1 MYMRPSQSSRYIIP
15 VLAAIFSLSLF
26 AMAQKTIG
34 INVVLNTEISNSV
47 LADLGQHGKIRDIL
61 YEIRG
66 ISMTAPSSE
75 LTVIQNLPYVAYA
88 NTDQPRSTGP
98 VNTLAISDFTGG
110 RSTWDLDAI
119 NVTAGPGSANRSV
132 GYDGT
137 GVYVAILD
145 TGLIQSW
152 RLYFPTS
159 RIASQYATT
168 FEGGGAAD
176 NGATP
181 SPPNKWQQDQN
192 SHGTHVTSTV
202 LGYSFFG
209 IQTQGVAPKAT
220 VIPVKVLNQNGSGW
234 SSAIARG
241 IVYVTDLHKNQLAG
255 APMVVNMSLGGSQLD
270 ALEKAAI
277 DYAVG
282 NGVIICASAGNS
294 GTRGM
299 GYPGAYGPVISA
311 AASGWVKQFTTSN
324 WWYALDVPDPGTASD
339 FYIASFSSRQ
349 KTGQDLDVAAP
360 GDDVVGPYQV
370 NSQQSYY
377 YLSGTSMAS
386 PHVAGTVAL
395 ILQKNPSLT
404 AAQVEGILQNS
415 ATALPAGCRT
425 VPLEGQVCWGTDA
438 TGSGLLDANAALSAT
453 P

>member
-1 MYMRPSQSSRYIIP
+1 MLTFQRSLQIALL
-15 VLAAIFSLSLF
+15 VATIFSLS
-26 AMAQKTIG
+26 AIASAQKTIG
-34 INVVLNTEISNSV
+34 INVVLKTKITNSV
-47 LADLGQHGKIRDIL
+47 LTDLGQHGKIRDIL

-66 ISMTAPSSE
+66 VSMLAPSSE
-75 LTVIQNLPYVAYA
+75 LIVIQQLPYVAYA
-88 NTDQPRSTGP
+88 NPDQPRRTGP
-98 VNTLAISDFTGG
+98 VSALPVSDFTGG
-110 RSTWDLDAI
+110 RSTWDMDAI
-119 NVTAGPGSANRSV
+119 NITSGPGSANRSV
-132 GYDGT
+132 SYDGT

-145 TGLIQSW
+145 TGLIQTW
-152 RLYFPTS
+152 RLYFPED

-168 FEGGGAAD
+168 FQGGGAAD

-192 SHGTHVTSTV
+192 SHGTHVTSTI

-209 IQTQGVAPKAT
+209 IPTQGVAPKSN

-234 SSAIARG
+234 SSAIARA

-255 APMVVNMSLGGSQLD
+255 QPMVVNMSLGGSQLD

-277 DYAVG
+277 DYAVS

-294 GTRGM
+294 GARGM
-299 GYPGAYGPVISA
+299 GYPGAYPPVISA
-311 AASGWVKQFTTSN
+311 AASGWVQQFTTSS
-324 WWYALDVPDPGTASD
+324 WWYALDVPDPNNPSD

-349 KTGQDLDVAAP
+349 KAGQDLDVAAP
-360 GDDVVGPYQV
+360 GDDTVGPYQV

-386 PHVAGTVAL
+386 PHVTGTVAL
-395 ILQKNPSLT
+395 VLQKNPGLS
-404 AAQVEGILQNS
+404 AAQVESILETS
-415 ATALPAGCRT
+415 AIPLPAGCRT

-438 TGSGLLDANAALSAT
+438 TGAGLLDADAALAAT

>member
-1 MYMRPSQSSRYIIP
+1 MLPLKRSLQIAL
-15 VLAAIFSLSLF
+15 VLAAIVYLSVI
-26 AMAQKTIG
+26 ANAQNTIG
-34 INVVLNTEISNSV
+34 INVVLKTEITNSV

-61 YEIRG
+61 YETRG
-66 ISMTAPSSE
+66 ISMIAPFSE
-75 LTVIQNLPYVAYA
+75 LTVIQHLPYVAYA
-88 NTDQPRSTGP
+88 NPDQPRSTGP
-98 VNTLAISDFTGG
+98 VSSLSVSDFSGG

-119 NVTAGPGSANRSV
+119 NVVSAPGKANRSV
-132 GYDGT
+132 SYDGT

-145 TGLIQSW
+145 TGLIQTW
-152 RLYFPTS
+152 RLYFPED
-159 RIASQYATT
+159 RIASQYANT
-168 FEGGGAAD
+168 FAGGGAAD

-181 SPPNKWQQDQN
+181 SPPNKWQLDQN
-192 SHGTHVTSTV
+192 SHGTHVTSTI

-209 IQTQGVAPKAT
+209 IPTQGVAPKST

-234 SSAIARG
+234 SSAIARA

-255 APMVVNMSLGGSQLD
+255 QPMVVNMSLGGSQLD

-277 DYAVG
+277 DYAVA

-294 GTRGM
+294 GTGGM
-299 GYPGAYGPVISA
+299 GYPGAYPPVISA
-311 AASGWVKQFTTSN
+311 AASGWVQQFTTST
-324 WWYALDVPDPGTASD
+324 WWFALDVPDPNNPSD

-349 KTGQDLDVAAP
+349 KAGQDLDVSAP

-386 PHVAGTVAL
+386 PHVTGTVAL
-395 ILQKNPSLT
+395 MLQKNPTLS
-404 AAQVEGILQNS
+404 AAQAESILETS
-415 ATALPAGCRT
+415 ATPLPAGCRT
-425 VPLEGQVCWGTDA
+425 VPLEGQVCWSTDA
-438 TGSGLLDANAALSAT
+438 TGAGLLNADAALTAT

>member
-1 MYMRPSQSSRYIIP
+1 MLSFQRSLQITWF
-15 VLAAIFSLSLF
+15 LAAIFSLSVI
-26 AMAQKTIG
+26 ASAQQTIG
-34 INVVLNTEISNSV
+34 INVVLKTEVTKAV
-47 LADLGQHGKIRDIL
+47 LTDLGQLGKIRDIL

-66 ISMTAPSSE
+66 LSMLAPSSE
-75 LTVIQNLPYVAYA
+75 LTVIQHLPYVAYA
-88 NTDQPRSTGP
+88 NPDQPRSTGP
-98 VNTLAISDFTGG
+98 VSALAVSDFTGG
-110 RSTWDLDAI
+110 RSTWDMDAI

-132 GYDGT
+132 SYDGT
-137 GVYVAILD
+137 GVYVAIID

-152 RLYFPTS
+152 RSYFPED

-192 SHGTHVTSTV
+192 SHGTHVTSTI

-209 IQTQGVAPKAT
+209 ISTQGVAPKANI
-220 VIPVKVLNQNGSGW
+220 IPVKVLNQNGKGW
-234 SSAIARG
+234 SSAIASG
-241 IVYVTDLHKNQLAG
+241 IVYLTDLHKNQLAG
-255 APMVVNMSLGGSQLD
+255 EPMVVNMSLGGSQFD

-277 DYAVG
+277 DYAVA

-294 GTRGM
+294 GVAGM
-299 GYPGAYGPVISA
+299 GYPGAYSPVISA
-311 AASGWVKQFTTSN
+311 AASGWVQQFTTSN
-324 WWYALDVPDPGTASD
+324 WWYGLDVLDPIKPGD

-360 GDDVVGPYQV
+360 GDNIVGPYQV

-377 YLSGTSMAS
+377 FLSGTSMAS
-386 PHVAGTVAL
+386 PHVTGTVAL
-395 ILQKNPSLT
+395 MLQKNPNLS
-404 AAQVEGILQNS
+404 AAQAESILETS
-415 ATALPAGCRT
+415 ATPLPAGCRA
-425 VPLEGQVCWGTDA
+425 VPLEGQICWETDA
-438 TGSGLLDANAALSAT
+438 TGAGLLNAKAALAAT

>member
-1 MYMRPSQSSRYIIP
+1 MLLFQRSLRFALL
-15 VLAAIFSLSLF
+15 LALIFSLS
-26 AMAQKTIG
+26 AIASAQKTIG
-34 INVVLNTEISNSV
+34 INVVLKTEITNSV
-47 LADLGQHGKIRDIL
+47 LTDLGQHGKIRDIL

-66 ISMTAPSSE
+66 VSMLAPSSE
-75 LTVIQNLPYVAYA
+75 LTVIQKLPYVAWA
-88 NTDQPRSTGP
+88 NPDQPRSTGP
-98 VNTLAISDFTGG
+98 VSALSVSDFSGG
-110 RSTWDLDAI
+110 RSTWDMDAI
-119 NVTAGPGSANRSV
+119 NVTSGPGSANRSV
-132 GYDGT
+132 SYDGT

-145 TGLIQSW
+145 TGLIQTW
-152 RLYFPTS
+152 RLYFPED

-168 FEGGGAAD
+168 FQGGGAAD

-192 SHGTHVTSTV
+192 SHGTHVTSTI

-209 IQTQGVAPKAT
+209 TSTQGVAPKSN

-234 SSAIARG
+234 SSAIARA
-241 IVYVTDLHKNQLAG
+241 IVYVTDLHKDELA
-255 APMVVNMSLGGSQLD
+255 AYPMVVNMSLGGSQLD

-277 DYAVG
+277 DYAVS

-299 GYPGAYGPVISA
+299 GYPGAYAPVISA
-311 AASGWVKQFTTSN
+311 AASGWVQQFTTSS
-324 WWYALDVPDPGTASD
+324 WWYALDVADPTNPSD

-360 GDDVVGPYQV
+360 GDDTVGPYQV

-386 PHVAGTVAL
+386 PHVTGTVAL
-395 ILQKNPSLT
+395 VLQKNPSLS
-404 AAQVEGILQNS
+404 AAQVESILETS
-415 ATALPAGCRT
+415 ATPLPAGCRT
-425 VPLEGQVCWGTDA
+425 VPLEGEVCWGTDA
-438 TGSGLLDANAALSAT
+438 TGAGLLDADAALAAT

>member
-1 MYMRPSQSSRYIIP
+1 MLPFQRSLRIALL
-15 VLAAIFSLSLF
+15 LAAIFSLS
-26 AMAQKTIG
+26 AIASAQKTIG
-34 INVVLNTEISNSV
+34 INVVLKTKITNSV
-47 LADLGQHGKIRDIL
+47 LTDLGQHGKIRNIL

-66 ISMTAPSSE
+66 VSMLAPSSE
-75 LTVIQNLPYVAYA
+75 LIVIQQLPYVAYA
-88 NTDQPRSTGP
+88 NPDQPRRTGP
-98 VNTLAISDFTGG
+98 VSALPVSDFTGG
-110 RSTWDLDAI
+110 RSTWDMDAI
-119 NVTAGPGSANRSV
+119 NITSGPGSANRSV
-132 GYDGT
+132 SYDGT

-145 TGLIQSW
+145 TGLIQTW
-152 RLYFPTS
+152 RLYFPED

-168 FEGGGAAD
+168 FQGGGAAD

-192 SHGTHVTSTV
+192 SHGTHVTSTI

-209 IQTQGVAPKAT
+209 IPTQGVAPKSN

-234 SSAIARG
+234 SSAIARA

-255 APMVVNMSLGGSQLD
+255 QPMVVNMSLGGSQLD

-277 DYAVG
+277 DYAVS

-294 GTRGM
+294 GARGM
-299 GYPGAYGPVISA
+299 GYPGAYPPVISA
-311 AASGWVKQFTTSN
+311 AASGWVQQFTTSS
-324 WWYALDVPDPGTASD
+324 WWYALDVPDPNNPSD

-349 KTGQDLDVAAP
+349 KAGQDLDVAAP
-360 GDDVVGPYQV
+360 GDDTVGPYQV

-386 PHVAGTVAL
+386 PHVTGTVAL
-395 ILQKNPSLT
+395 VLQKNPGLS
-404 AAQVEGILQNS
+404 AAQVESILETS
-415 ATALPAGCRT
+415 AIPLPAGCRT

-438 TGSGLLDANAALSAT
+438 TGAGLLDADAALAAT

>member
-1 MYMRPSQSSRYIIP
+1 M
-15 VLAAIFSLSLF
+15 L
-26 AMAQKTIG
+26 
-34 INVVLNTEISNSV
+34 
-47 LADLGQHGKIRDIL
+47 
-61 YEIRG
+61 
-66 ISMTAPSSE
+66 APSSE
-75 LTVIQNLPYVAYA
+75 LIVIQQLPYVAYA
-88 NTDQPRSTGP
+88 NPDQPRRTGP
-98 VNTLAISDFTGG
+98 VSALPVSDFTGG
-110 RSTWDLDAI
+110 RSTWDMDAI
-119 NVTAGPGSANRSV
+119 NITSGPGSANRSV
-132 GYDGT
+132 SYDGT

-145 TGLIQSW
+145 TGLIQTW
-152 RLYFPTS
+152 RLYFPED

-168 FEGGGAAD
+168 FQGGGAAD

-192 SHGTHVTSTV
+192 SHGTHVTSTI

-209 IQTQGVAPKAT
+209 IPTQGVAPKSN

-234 SSAIARG
+234 SSAIARA

-255 APMVVNMSLGGSQLD
+255 QPMVVNMSLGGSQLD

-277 DYAVG
+277 DYAVS

-294 GTRGM
+294 GARGM
-299 GYPGAYGPVISA
+299 GYPGAYPPVISA
-311 AASGWVKQFTTSN
+311 AASGWVQQFTTSS
-324 WWYALDVPDPGTASD
+324 WWYALDVPDPNNPSD

-349 KTGQDLDVAAP
+349 KAGQDLDVAAP
-360 GDDVVGPYQV
+360 GDDTVGPYQV

-386 PHVAGTVAL
+386 PHVTGTVAL
-395 ILQKNPSLT
+395 VLQKNPGLS
-404 AAQVEGILQNS
+404 AAQVESILETS
-415 ATALPAGCRT
+415 AIPLPAGCRT

-438 TGSGLLDANAALSAT
+438 TGAGLLDADAALAAT

>member
-1 MYMRPSQSSRYIIP
+1 MLPFQRSLQIALL
-15 VLAAIFSLSLF
+15 LATIFSLS
-26 AMAQKTIG
+26 AIASAQKTIG
-34 INVVLNTEISNSV
+34 INVVLKTKITNSV
-47 LADLGQHGKIRDIL
+47 LTDLGQHGKIRDIL

-66 ISMTAPSSE
+66 VSMLAPSSE
-75 LTVIQNLPYVAYA
+75 LIVIQQLPYVAYA
-88 NTDQPRSTGP
+88 NPDQPRSTGP
-98 VNTLAISDFTGG
+98 VSALPVSDFTGG
-110 RSTWDLDAI
+110 RSTWDMDAI
-119 NVTAGPGSANRSV
+119 NITSGPGSANRSV
-132 GYDGT
+132 SYDGT

-145 TGLIQSW
+145 TGLIQTW
-152 RLYFPTS
+152 RLYFPED

-168 FEGGGAAD
+168 FQGGGAAD

-192 SHGTHVTSTV
+192 SHGTHVTSTI

-209 IQTQGVAPKAT
+209 IPTQGVAPKSN

-234 SSAIARG
+234 SSAIARA

-255 APMVVNMSLGGSQLD
+255 QPMVVNMSLGGSQLD

-277 DYAVG
+277 DYAVS

-294 GTRGM
+294 GDRGM
-299 GYPGAYGPVISA
+299 GYPGAYPPVISA
-311 AASGWVKQFTTSN
+311 AASGWVQQFTTSS
-324 WWYALDVPDPGTASD
+324 WWYALDVPDPNNPSD

-349 KTGQDLDVAAP
+349 KAGQDLDVAAP
-360 GDDVVGPYQV
+360 GDDTVGPYQV

-386 PHVAGTVAL
+386 PHVTGTVAL
-395 ILQKNPSLT
+395 VLQKNPSLS
-404 AAQVEGILQNS
+404 AAQVESILETS
-415 ATALPAGCRT
+415 AIPLPAGCRT

-438 TGSGLLDANAALSAT
+438 TGAGLLDANAALAAT

>member
-1 MYMRPSQSSRYIIP
+1 MRPYKCLLLP
-15 VLAAIFSLSLF
+15 VLLLIAIVSFSEMAS
-26 AMAQKTIG
+26 AQKNIG
-34 INVVLNTEISNSV
+34 INVVLKTDITSSL
-47 LADLGQHGKIRDIL
+47 LADLGQHGKIRDIF
-61 YEIRG
+61 YSIRG
-66 ISMTAPSSE
+66 ISMISPSSE
-75 LTVIQNLPYVAYA
+75 LTVIQGLPYVAYA
-88 NTDQPRSTGP
+88 NPDEPRSTGP
-98 VNTLAISDFTGG
+98 VDTVAITDFSGG
-110 RSTWDLDAI
+110 RSTWDLDAV
-119 NVTAGPGSANRSV
+119 NVTSGPGSANRQV
-132 GYDGT
+132 AYDGS

-145 TGLIQSW
+145 TGLIQNW
-152 RLYFPTS
+152 RTYFPAS

-192 SHGTHVTSTV
+192 SHGTHVASTI

-209 IQTQGVAPKAT
+209 IATQGMAPKST

-255 APMVVNMSLGGSQLD
+255 SPMVVNMSLGGSQLD

-277 DYAVG
+277 DYAVA

-299 GYPGAYGPVISA
+299 GYPGAYQPVISA
-311 AASGWVKQFTTSN
+311 AASGWTQQFATSN
-324 WWYALDVPDPGTASD
+324 WWYGLDVPDPTNPAD
-339 FYIASFSSRQ
+339 FFIASFSSRQ
-349 KTGQDLDVAAP
+349 KPGQDLDVAAP
-360 GDDVVGPYQV
+360 GRLTLGPYQV

-386 PHVAGTVAL
+386 PRVTGAVAL
-395 ILQKNPSLT
+395 MLQKNPSLT
-404 AAQVEGILQNS
+404 AAQAETILES
-415 ATALPAGCRT
+415 TATPLPPGCRT
-425 VPLEGQVCWGTDA
+425 VAIDGQVCWGSDA
-438 TGSGLLDANAALSAT
+438 TGAGLLDADAALKAT